1 MEDCSSPCLSWLL
14 RKWGLQEQSGSSA
27 ACGRLAGKAAGNG
40 SESHM
45 SYVEDHLLCALELD
59 ERGIEHDRKALAG
72 PRKRF
77 VVDEGW

>member
-1 MEDCSSPCLSWLL
+1 
-14 RKWGLQEQSGSSA
+14 
-27 ACGRLAGKAAGNG
+27 
-40 SESHM
+40 M